1 MSTKISVPSCM
12 CVFMHVHA
20 HVWWDREGVESS
32 AQGDKYLQCSE
43 DSKLT
48 SEYSESNQFDGDR
61 RTSKG

>member
-1 MSTKISVPSCM
+1 M

-48 SEYSESNQFDGDR
+48 SEYAESNQFDGDR